1 MGVNRHEADSGRGAS
16 AMDFEMQTFRVHF
29 DAESHIRFA
38 DVPSV
43 LNGIMYRYRLI
54 VVS

>member
-1 MGVNRHEADSGRGAS
+1 MGIDSGREVA
-16 AMDFEMQTFRVHF
+16 AMVFEMRIFRVHF
-29 DAESHIRFA
+29 DAARHIRFA